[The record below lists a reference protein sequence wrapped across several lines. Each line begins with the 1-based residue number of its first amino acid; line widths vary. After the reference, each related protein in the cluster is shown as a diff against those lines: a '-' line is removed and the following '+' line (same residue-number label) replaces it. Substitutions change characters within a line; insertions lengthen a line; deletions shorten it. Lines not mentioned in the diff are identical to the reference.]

1 MKKMNVFL
9 CGIVMMLGFAACSDD
24 NGKVIDAYTE
34 AEKKWI
40 AENEEYFQARMAE
53 REDDGSFL
61 YKRLVVGEDT
71 LLYRIL
77 SEGEAGPH
85 PSSTSSVKVSIL
97 GKLPVSNTIIAG
109 GSDETPIDDTLDLD
123 SRYLIKG
130 LAALLLETRVG
141 DRVGRGLEGKVSHY
155 HSFFFNHVARHRGN
169 IVFNGRGRRVSFGPL
184 GWVSVLFHRLTCL
197 VHDATDNL
205 NVLFCC
211 NSYHSWFLYRKHSSS
226 CE

>member
-1 MKKMNVFL
+1 MKKMKKMYVFL

-24 NGKVIDAYTE
+24 NDKVIDAYTE

-53 REDDGSFL
+53 REDDGSSL

-141 DRVGRGLEGKVSHY
+141 DRVETIIPYELGYGDKNYTNPYIPLCSTLMFTFTVN
-155 HSFFFNHVARHRGN
+155 SF
-169 IVFNGRGRRVSFGPL
+169 
-184 GWVSVLFHRLTCL
+184 
-197 VHDATDNL
+197 
-205 NVLFCC
+205 
-211 NSYHSWFLYRKHSSS
+211 
-226 CE
+226 E